1 MVSATGSS
9 RCKQAARCGRR
20 TSTGSQRRLLN
31 EGSTLH
37 LATAEDVAARREP
50 AVDGGGDE
58 SEDEEDDRELVARSP
73 ANGQGGRRELRRNV
87 SGGCRQ
93 GDGRRAARCGHSA
106 ARVGPP
112 PGRGRAR
119 GGDLRQGAALST
131 VQVNA
136 QRCLGGM
143 RPIPRRGAGLDLTR
157 EVGVAAGW
165 PVGVADRSARHAP
178 HGGPPRCAVS
188 KTSRRP
194 KTRNTRPPRAEG
206 RARGR
211 RPPFRRSAWECGM
224 PAARGPRAILIG
236 ERATP

>member
-93 GDGRRAARCGHSA
+93 GDGRRAARCGPSA

-157 EVGVAAGW
+157 EVGGAAGW
-165 PVGVADRSARHAP
+165 PVGVADRARHAP
-178 HGGPPRCAVS
+178 HGGPASLRGLKNISTAENAQHSPS
-188 KTSRRP
+188 SRRGTGAGP
-194 KTRNTRPPRAEG
+194 TAPNFGAWPWSEG
-206 RARGR
+206 RPRRAGR
-211 RPPFRRSAWECGM
+211 IRS
-224 PAARGPRAILIG
+224 
-236 ERATP
+236 